1 MFFDE
6 NMEKSKKS
14 TTNNGIIIINP
25 NDPKLLR
32 LRRGIQFWKDDLEYP
47 KISSAL
53 GSISDVVES
62 YFGHKL
68 NISMAKDTFTSE
80 LNKIAE
86 AAYFVVASEK
96 DSNTN
101 TELKLQRIDVDIINP
116 FVFFVRKN
124 NIELQLAESN
134 GAVLSILYNVATD
147 EKFGSNAT
155 LKKLDN
161 AAYEIF
167 GSLVRS
173 A

>member
-32 LRRGIQFWKDDLEYP
+32 LKRGIEFWKDDLEYP

-62 YFGHKL
+62 CFGHKL
-68 NISMAKDTFTSE
+68 NISTAKETFTSE
-80 LNKIAE
+80 LDKIAE

-101 TELKLQRIDVDIINP
+101 TEFKLQRIDMDIINP
-116 FVFFVRKN
+116 FIFFVKN
-124 NIELQLAESN
+124 NTVDLRLAESN
-134 GAVLSILYNVATD
+134 GAVLSILYNVAAN
-147 EKFGSNAT
+147 EEFGSRAT
-155 LKKLDN
+155 IKKLDI
-161 AAYEIF
+161 AASELF
-167 GSLVRS
+167 RPLMRS